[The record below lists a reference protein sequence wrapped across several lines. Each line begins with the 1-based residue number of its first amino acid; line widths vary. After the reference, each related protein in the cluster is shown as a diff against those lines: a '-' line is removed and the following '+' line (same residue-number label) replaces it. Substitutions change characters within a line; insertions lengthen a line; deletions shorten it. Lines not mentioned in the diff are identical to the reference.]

1 MLPPIKV
8 SSILRQDGVQT
19 GVQNLQILA
28 PNAFPGE
35 EKGLLLEKFIFV
47 LGKFKNASKNIE
59 NILDLFENTCIINLE
74 S

>member
-28 PNAFPGE
+28 PKAFPGE
-35 EKGLLLEKFIFV
+35 KKGLL
-47 LGKFKNASKNIE
+47 
-59 NILDLFENTCIINLE
+59 
-74 S
+74 